1 MKTNVRLATGQGVP
15 QIIENVTEVD
25 SFYVAGKYA
34 LFNA

>member
-1 MKTNVRLATGQGVP
+1 MFDLPPARGSP